1 MCVKKTGQ
9 GGGEGQG
16 GGGCRRTLQGRGEGQ
31 GWEGEKNRAGKW
43 RRTGRGVENDRA
55 GRGE

>member
-1 MCVKKTGQ
+1 MCVKKTRQ

-16 GGGCRRTLQGRGEGQ
+16 G
-31 GWEGEKNRAGKW
+31 EGEKNRAGKW